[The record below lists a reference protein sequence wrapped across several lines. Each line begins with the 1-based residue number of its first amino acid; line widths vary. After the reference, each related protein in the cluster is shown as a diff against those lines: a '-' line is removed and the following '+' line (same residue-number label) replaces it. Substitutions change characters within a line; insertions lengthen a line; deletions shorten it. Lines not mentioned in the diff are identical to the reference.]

1 MPMTEVQRQPA
12 TLTLLVAHTGTLAT
26 SNAAAFVAGADEII
40 EISHSNTPLLRPNAP
55 GAAKYRHVVSR
66 QDRFAHALNL
76 GVSLAASEWIVLCF
90 GDEAPVSGWL
100 DTIRRFVSQPG
111 ACCIQLF
118 ESSAGRQIPLIAVK
132 RIAFVYGAFDERF
145 ACGRLA
151 ALHWALRTFP
161 RPAQRILQNEGL
173 TRHQCELMEARPFPA
188 VESPLA
194 ALIELWSELAP
205 QLRAALLEQVLTAP
219 DDAKRYLS
227 ILLAAAKKEAS
238 AEDDPY
244 RSGRPYEAKHFWEA
258 NSTEYVRWEIYQ
270 PDEPEILALMGKV
283 APRTVLELGCG
294 AGRNTRY
301 FTAANRYTGI
311 DLSMNLLR
319 RATERQE
326 PNSLGIL
333 CGDITV
339 LPFADAAFDLV
350 FSDST
355 VQHVTP
361 DRIGQCVAEIV
372 RVCAEYVCVIEYT
385 EEASKDGK
393 WFGQIHMFAHDYRRL
408 FEPYCELVWHT
419 DTALRVHPARK
430 EVFLFRKRQRG

>member
-1 MPMTEVQRQPA
+1 MTEVLRKPA
-12 TLTLLVAHTGTLAT
+12 TLTLLVAHTGTLAAP
-26 SNAAAFVAGADEII
+26 NAATFVAGADEII
-40 EISHSNTPLLRPNAP
+40 EVSAYHAPLLQHTAP
-55 GAAKYRHVVSR
+55 ATFKYRHVVSKNR
-66 QDRFAHALNL
+66 QFAHALNL
-76 GVSLAASEWIVLCF
+76 GVSLAASEWVVLSF

-100 DTIRRFVSQPG
+100 DTIRRHVAEPG
-111 ACCIQLF
+111 ASCIQF
-118 ESSAGRQIPLIAVK
+118 FDSGSGAQIPLVVVK

-151 ALHWALRTFP
+151 ALHWALRTFA
-161 RPAQRILQNEGL
+161 RPAQRMLENEGV
-173 TRHQCELMEARPFPA
+173 TRHQCALMEKRSLPM
-188 VESPLA
+188 VESPLV
-194 ALIELWSELAP
+194 ALTELWGELAP
-205 QLRAALLEQVLTAP
+205 PLRAALLEQVLNTP
-219 DDAKRYLS
+219 DETRRALSVLLDAARRE
-227 ILLAAAKKEAS
+227 AAA
-238 AEDDPY
+238 AEDPY
-244 RSGRPYEAKHFWEA
+244 RSGRTYEAKHFWEA
-258 NSTEYVRWEIYQ
+258 NSTDYIRWEIYQ

-283 APRTVLELGCG
+283 TPRAVLELGCG

-301 FTAANRYTGI
+301 FTTAKHYAGI

-326 PNSLGIL
+326 SNSLGIL

-372 RVCAEYVCVIEYT
+372 RVCADYVCVIEYT